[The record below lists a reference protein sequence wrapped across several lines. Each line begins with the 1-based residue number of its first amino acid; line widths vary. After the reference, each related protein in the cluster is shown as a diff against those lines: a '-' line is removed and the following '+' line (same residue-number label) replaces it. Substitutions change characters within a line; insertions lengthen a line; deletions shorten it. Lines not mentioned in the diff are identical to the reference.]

1 MHIGFIGTGNIASA
15 TIRGLCTAV
24 LAPERVLIS
33 PRNAEKAAALAAE
46 FAQVEIA
53 RDNQAVIDGSDWV
66 FIAVRPPQ
74 VEPVIS
80 PLSFRPDHKIIS
92 LAAAIP
98 LATLARLLKPA
109 TRIVRAVPQ
118 PTVARHTGP
127 IAVFPAD
134 AESVAL
140 LGRIGNVV
148 PVDDEHQFDALCT
161 VTAIAASQ
169 FAFLGRV
176 ADWLAREGVE
186 RRAAIR
192 FTTAIAQTIATD
204 ADKAEAHGF
213 PALIKEV
220 STPGGMNEQILR
232 MLTEAGS
239 FEPIDGA
246 LDAILARYKRPAS

>member
-1 MHIGFIGTGNIASA
+1 MRIGFIGTGNIAAA
-15 TIRGLCTAV
+15 TVRGLCTAAP
-24 LAPERVLIS
+24 APERVLIS

-46 FAQVEIA
+46 FSQVEIA
-53 RDNQAVIDGSDWV
+53 ADNQAVVDGSEWV
-66 FIAVRPPQ
+66 VIAVRPPQ
-74 VEPVIS
+74 VEPVVS
-80 PLSFRPDHKIIS
+80 PLRFRPDHKVIS
-92 LAAAIP
+92 LAAAVS
-98 LATLARLLKPA
+98 LATLQKLMAPS

-127 IAVFPAD
+127 IAVFPSD
-134 AESVAL
+134 AEAVAL

-192 FTTAIAQTIATD
+192 FTTAIAQTIVTD

-232 MLTEAGS
+232 MLTEAGC

-246 LDAILARYKRPAS
+246 LDAILARYKKPS

>member
-1 MHIGFIGTGNIASA
+1 MRIGFIGTGNIAAA
-15 TIRGLCTAV
+15 TVRGLCTAV
-24 LAPERVLIS
+24 PAPDRVLVS

-46 FAQVEIA
+46 FAQVEVA
-53 RDNQAVIDGSDWV
+53 ADNQAVVDGSECV
-66 FIAVRPPQ
+66 IIAVRPPQ

-80 PLSFRPDHKIIS
+80 PLTFRPDQSVIS
-92 LAAAIP
+92 LAAAVS
-98 LATLARLLKPA
+98 LAALQKIVAPA
-109 TRIVRAVPQ
+109 SRIVRAVPQ

-127 IAVFPAD
+127 IAVFPSD
-134 AESVAL
+134 AEAVAL

-148 PVDDEHQFDALCT
+148 PVDDEHHFDALCT

-176 ADWLAREGVE
+176 AAWLTREGVE
-186 RRAAIR
+186 QKAAVR

-213 PALIKEV
+213 DALIKEV

-232 MLTEAGS
+232 MMAEGGG
-239 FEPIDGA
+239 FNPIDGA
-246 LDAILARYKRPAS
+246 LDAVLARYKK

>member
-1 MHIGFIGTGNIASA
+1 MRIGFIGTGNIAAA
-15 TIRGLCTAV
+15 TVRGLCTAAPV
-24 LAPERVLIS
+24 PERVLIS

-46 FAQVEIA
+46 FAQVEVA
-53 RDNQAVIDGSDWV
+53 PDNQAVVDGSDWV
-66 FIAVRPPQ
+66 VIAVRPPQ
-74 VEPVIS
+74 VEPVVR
-80 PLSFRPDHKIIS
+80 PLRFRADQAVIS
-92 LAAAIP
+92 LAAAVS
-98 LATLARLLKPA
+98 LAALQKLVAPVS
-109 TRIVRAVPQ
+109 RIVRAVPQ

-134 AESVAL
+134 AEAVAL

-148 PVDDEHQFDALCT
+148 PVGDEHQFDALCT

-220 STPGGMNEQILR
+220 STPGGMNEQVLR

-239 FEPIDGA
+239 FEPVDGA
-246 LDAILARYKRPAS
+246 LDAILARYKRPA